1 MKVKINNSII
11 LASNSPRRKKLL
23 EQIDLIFDVIPI
35 NIHETTDLDLPPSL
49 FVEHYAYEKAHHVAN
64 SNENKW
70 VIGADTVVVF
80 DKKIFGKPKN
90 KSESYE
96 MLNSLSGNIHKVYT
110 GVSIQNNKKGIVS
123 NFHEKTEVEFNT
135 LTNSDISYYID
146 RYKPFD
152 KSGSYGIQDG
162 FSIHIK
168 RINGC
173 YYNVMGLPLA
183 KFYDNFSRLINLYN

>member
-1 MKVKINNSII
+1 MK
-11 LASNSPRRKKLL
+11 
-23 EQIDLIFDVIPI
+23 
-35 NIHETTDLDLPPSL
+35 
-49 FVEHYAYEKAHHVAN
+49 
-64 SNENKW
+64 
-70 VIGADTVVVF
+70 
-80 DKKIFGKPKN
+80 KKIFGKPNNKN
-90 KSESYE
+90 ESFD
-96 MLNSLSGNIHKVYT
+96 MLKRLSGNIHEVYT
-110 GVSIQNNKKGIVS
+110 GVSIQNQSRGIK
-123 NFHEKTEVEFNT
+123 NTFHDITKVEFNT

>member
-1 MKVKINNSII
+1 
-11 LASNSPRRKKLL
+11 
-23 EQIDLIFDVIPI
+23 
-35 NIHETTDLDLPPSL
+35 
-49 FVEHYAYEKAHHVAN
+49 
-64 SNENKW
+64 
-70 VIGADTVVVF
+70 
-80 DKKIFGKPKN
+80 
-90 KSESYE
+90 